1 MVAVGKQRTLL
12 LVLYILHLFN
22 LESSLNFDGGMEK
35 KILNTIHAFRTLKVL
50 TQSLIIVKNEKILET
65 AGGLNGIEVED
76 GHVR

>member
-1 MVAVGKQRTLL
+1 MGVWR
-12 LVLYILHLFN
+12 
-22 LESSLNFDGGMEK
+22 